1 MAAAPSAAASGVKLE
16 LESGR
21 PAVKLEDEDESAG
34 APPPPL
40 APPPFTLP
48 VVPPAF
54 VPPLLLPRY
63 GKGLGNTR
71 IERRVTFIVNTNEG
85 VSLHVFVGP
94 PPPPKVANIKIHDDL
109 SVAFTDPYVPA
120 PPQMQVMKTLADAL
134 MTRKHCIVEAP
145 TGTGKTA
152 AVFTPLLAFQAQQQ
166 QRYGDSSPDS
176 VLRIIYVARTL
187 PQLDK
192 TGKELA
198 TYPYSVLLGAPVA
211 KEHLCMLPA
220 EKGIT
225 RADQCRAACK
235 PLSEKLKAQLE
246 EQMPGVV
253 RSTGCEF
260 LDMQNQKELPNS
272 RIDEY
277 FTGGALAGSTVE
289 EVKARAAAEGI
300 CAYHVS
306 RDLTNTEGANV
317 VMLTYGQLFDPHLRA
332 CNKTDALLQN
342 ALVFIDEAHN
352 VPDVSRRVASE
363 TLNCK
368 QLTDLRNLG
377 ELQVAAMHKLLTAL
391 AKPGYSLPD
400 KKLRHRDVGT
410 AIEIVHTVLR
420 LIGYLMAWLQEQA
433 GTIQK
438 QGLAPIVNLSPECWS
453 QDNLTQTASLPGQ
466 YAQDLICAAVL
477 NSGAMHRPVPPAAE
491 SPAAMPAD
499 ASSPAAMP
507 ADAASVRSPAP
518 AGSPNAAGVASPP
531 PAPSPAFERR
541 LHVRNVLKTL
551 DVLADCLN
559 MVDAVLACTDYKVSG
574 RRQRTPTG
582 RFVTLLSKLE
592 MCVGANADSFALV
605 LRCLTPHGAELDR
618 RKPVEKRNKALPELN
633 FACLTASLAMRR
645 VLQLARCAVF
655 ASGTLGAPLDF
666 ALEVGMDPLGYSCRT
681 TDHHESVKTQFLP
694 LVYRGHHGKPLRITA
709 EKLEQGKDDL
719 PGQGVIDET
728 GDVLM
733 RCAPN
738 VPGGILVFFGSKNA
752 SELFCKR
759 WTENGTMQYL
769 QQLLPDPDAL
779 VIEHAKPKKE
789 EIKKET
795 ADAGADDE
803 DEEDEEDDAME
814 VALRNIDKYCSFAS
828 KPSTNGK
835 PTAIMFA
842 VLRGRCAEGADFKD
856 HLARAVFV
864 IGVPLPPFKDPFV
877 VAKKA
882 YNDRMLAPTY
892 SKLSNGERWY
902 YSEATRCA
910 AQAAG
915 RVIRHAGDH
924 GAVVLLDSRYAP
936 QGLGSVKAL
945 MPLYLRSQQQEH
957 TDAAALASK
966 LQPFFQRCAVG
977 AVCGRREARALDQ
990 CMTEIDD
997 LFDDEH
1003 ARELRPPGPPRLA
1016 ARAKLPFPALL
1027 VPQQHTSSASHS
1039 GGAPRGCTPCPAA
1052 MYAWRR
1058 RRNSVCAASART
1070 FTSRATASGRSVST
1084 MARSSL
1090 RMRTMA
1096 RRAKASTARC
1106 SGRGHAPRLRPKL
1119 RISANRLMLRVA
1131 SMGTVLTKVIME
1143 MPNASSKATTD
1154 VLGSSAC
1161 ACTSTSGTRDHS
1173 HSHDTGLFWMVN
1185 DARTPQASLSA
1196 RMPRTTG
1203 ASALPKLPLC
1213 R

>member
-1 MAAAPSAAASGVKLE
+1 MPGVKLE
-16 LESGR
+16 VESGV
-21 PAVKLEDEDESAG
+21 PAVKLEDEEESAD
-34 APPPPL
+34 AMPPPFVPPL
-40 APPPFTLP
+40 FTLP
-48 VVPPAF
+48 VVPPSF
-54 VPPLLLPRY
+54 VPPPLLPRY
-63 GKGLGNTR
+63 GKGLGDKR
-71 IERRVTFIVNTNEG
+71 AERRTNFIINAGEG
-85 VSLHVFVGP
+85 VAPHVFAGS

-109 SVAFTDPYVPA
+109 SVAFTHPYVPA
-120 PPQMQVMKTLADAL
+120 PPQMQVMTTLADAL

-166 QRYGDSSPDS
+166 QRYGDSNPNS
-176 VLRIIYVARTL
+176 VPRIIYVARTL

-211 KEHLCMLPA
+211 KEHLCMLPPD
-220 EKGIT
+220 KGVT
-225 RADQCRAACK
+225 RGEQCRAACK
-235 PLSEKLKAQLE
+235 PLSAKLKEQLE
-246 EQMPGVV
+246 EQMPGVI
-253 RSTGCEF
+253 RNTGCEF
-260 LDMQNQKELPNS
+260 LDLQNQKQLPNS
-272 RIDEY
+272 RIEEY
-277 FTGGALAGSTVE
+277 FSGGALAGSTVE
-289 EVKARAAAEGI
+289 EVKKHAEAEGI

-306 RDLTNTEGANV
+306 RDLTNVEGANV
-317 VMLTYGQLFDPHLRA
+317 VMLTYGQLFDPQLRA
-332 CNKTDALLQN
+332 CNKTDVLLKN

-352 VPDVSRRVASE
+352 VPDVCRRVASE

-377 ELQVAAMHKLLTAL
+377 ELQIAAMHKLQAAL

-400 KKLRHRDVGT
+400 KKLRNRDVGSAVDT
-410 AIEIVHTVLR
+410 VHTVLQ
-420 LIGYLMAWLQEQA
+420 LISYLMAWLQEQA
-433 GTIQK
+433 GTIQR
-438 QGLAPIVNLSPECWS
+438 QGMVPIVSLGPECWS

-466 YAQDLICAAVL
+466 FAQDLICAAVL
-477 NSGAMHRPVPPAAE
+477 NSGAMHCPGPPAAE
-491 SPAAMPAD
+491 SPAAVPAD
-499 ASSPAAMP
+499 AQSPAAMP
-507 ADAASVRSPAP
+507 ADAASVGSPAP
-518 AGSPNAAGVASPP
+518 AGSLHAPGVASPP
-531 PAPSPAFERR
+531 PAPSPASERR
-541 LHVRNVLKTL
+541 IHARKVRNAL
-551 DVLADCLN
+551 DDLADRLN
-559 MVDAVLACTDYKVSG
+559 VVDAVLACTDYKISG

-645 VLQLARCAVF
+645 VLELARCAVF

-666 ALEVGMDPLGYSCRT
+666 ALEVGLHPFLYSCRT
-681 TDHHESVKTQFLP
+681 TDHHETVKTQFLP
-694 LVYRGHHGKPLRITA
+694 LVYRGHVGKPLRITA
-709 EKLEQGKDDL
+709 EKLEQGKDER

-738 VPGGILVFFGSKNA
+738 VPGGILVFFASKNA

-779 VIEHAKPKKE
+779 VIEHAKPNKE

-795 ADAGADDE
+795 AEAGADGE
-803 DEEDEEDDAME
+803 EEDDDEDDAME

-882 YNDRMLAPTY
+882 YNDRMLEPTD
-892 SKLSNGERWY
+892 SKMSNGERWY

-936 QGLGSVKAL
+936 QGFGSVKAL
-945 MPLYLRSQQQEH
+945 MPFYLRSQQQEH
-957 TDAAALASK
+957 TDAASLASR
-966 LQPFFQRCAVG
+966 LQPFFLRCA
-977 AVCGRREARALDQ
+977 AL
-990 CMTEIDD
+990 
-997 LFDDEH
+997 
-1003 ARELRPPGPPRLA
+1003 
-1016 ARAKLPFPALL
+1016 
-1027 VPQQHTSSASHS
+1027 SASPA
-1039 GGAPRGCTPCPAA
+1039 GG
-1052 MYAWRR
+1052 
-1058 RRNSVCAASART
+1058 V
-1070 FTSRATASGRSVST
+1070 
-1084 MARSSL
+1084 
-1090 RMRTMA
+1090 
-1096 RRAKASTARC
+1096 K
-1106 SGRGHAPRLRPKL
+1106 H
-1119 RISANRLMLRVA
+1119 
-1131 SMGTVLTKVIME
+1131 E
-1143 MPNASSKATTD
+1143 
-1154 VLGSSAC
+1154 
-1161 ACTSTSGTRDHS
+1161 H
-1173 HSHDTGLFWMVN
+1173 
-1185 DARTPQASLSA
+1185 
-1196 RMPRTTG
+1196 
-1203 ASALPKLPLC
+1203 
-1213 R
+1213 